1 MLRFYPQ
8 RQVMRMKS
16 MKIAQL
22 KYRIKDML
30 PRGNA
35 LADGIHSAAAV
46 AWLCRAQDAGTDRGV
61 SHSYLIGKG
70 WMPSYPETTGYIIP
84 SFINRSRLNG
94 EQELMRRALEMA
106 EWELGLQMENGATPS
121 LIGGEPVVFDTGQV
135 LFGWISAYA
144 ATKDRRFMDAAV
156 RAGNWLVAGL
166 DENGTWSAFGN
177 PGSDSIHTYNIRV
190 AWALLALAQASGEH
204 RYADAADRF
213 IAWALDQEDTH
224 GWFRRNCLND
234 NDRPLLHTIAYT
246 SQGLLESGL
255 LLGNDRCID
264 AARRTSAELKELVG
278 VDGRMAGRFDR
289 SWNPAA
295 DWCCLTGMAQT
306 AIVWQRLDRLDGTRH
321 YADEV
326 EKVISFLKV
335 TQDLTTSDDGVHGGI
350 KGSFPVNGGYGT
362 YRLLNWAAKFFIDAL
377 LLKESPTADFPL
389 Y

>member
-1 MLRFYPQ
+1 
-8 RQVMRMKS
+8 MKF
-16 MKIAQL
+16 MKVAQF

-30 PRGNA
+30 PGGNA

-46 AWLCRAQDAGTDRGV
+46 AWLCRAQDATPDRGV
-61 SHSYLIGKG
+61 SHSYHIGKG

-84 SFINRSRLNG
+84 TFINRSRMLSEND
-94 EQELMRRALEMA
+94 LLRRAVQMA
-106 EWELGLQMENGATPS
+106 EWELDLQLENGAIPALAT
-121 LIGGEPVVFDTGQV
+121 GEPVVFDTGQV
-135 LFGWISAYA
+135 LFGWISAHA
-144 ATKDRRFMDAAV
+144 ETKDRRFMDAAV
-156 RAGNWLVAGL
+156 RAGDWLTHEL
-166 DENGTWSAFGN
+166 DENGTWSAYGN
-177 PGSDSIHTYNIRV
+177 PGTDSIHTYNVRV
-190 AWALLALAQASGEH
+190 AWALLALARASGEH
-204 RYADAADRF
+204 RYADAAARF
-213 IAWALDQEDTH
+213 IAWALGQEDGH

-255 LLGNDRCID
+255 LLGDARCID
-264 AARRTSAELKELVG
+264 AARRTSVTLKERVG

-306 AIVWQRLDRLDGTRH
+306 AIVWQRLDRLDGTYH
-321 YADEV
+321 YGGVV
-326 EKVISFLKV
+326 EKVISFLKG
-335 TQDLTTSDDGVHGGI
+335 TQDLASSNDGVRGGI

-377 LLKESPTADFPL
+377 LLKEYPTADFPL